1 MKPNFNEIRI
11 HCSSLGKLLTEP
23 KSKQDKEEGNLS
35 ATAKTHLIEI
45 YAQNLYNFRKEL
57 NNKYVT
63 KGNEVEKE
71 GIDALSIQVRY
82 PMEKNEEVFINEFLV
97 GTPDVITQNM
107 VFDVKSSFDWITFLS
122 NVPSELDPMYVA
134 QVNGYLDLLGYDTGY
149 IAYVLLDTPESI
161 RNKEKFYLLS
171 SMDVIS
177 EESPAFVKAWEE
189 KEKNM
194 IFKGSWLTRILGIA
208 IILQAVSS
216 AVVALL
222 DNDPSTVVN
231 THSFL
236 FDIGVGWGIAISR
249 QNNVTSE
256 AAGAK
261 PVSNLLK

>member
-194 IFKGSWLTRILGIA
+194 IFSNHPIEERILLFEVKKDQELLERARQKVIKA
-208 IILQAVSS
+208 RQFLEEFYYTHKSFNISSLNKILQ
-216 AVVALL
+216 
-222 DNDPSTVVN
+222 T
-231 THSFL
+231 
-236 FDIGVGWGIAISR
+236 I
-249 QNNVTSE
+249 
-256 AAGAK
+256 K
-261 PVSNLLK
+261 

>member
-194 IFKGSWLTRILGIA
+194 IFSNHPIEERILLFEVKKDQELLDKAKQKVIKA
-208 IILQAVSS
+208 RQFLEEFYYTHKSFNQSSLQNILQ
-216 AVVALL
+216 
-222 DNDPSTVVN
+222 T
-231 THSFL
+231 
-236 FDIGVGWGIAISR
+236 I
-249 QNNVTSE
+249 
-256 AAGAK
+256 K
-261 PVSNLLK
+261 

>member
-23 KSKQDKEEGNLS
+23 KSKQDKEDGNLS

-71 GIDALSIQVRY
+71 GIDALSLQVRY

-97 GTPDVITQNM
+97 GTPDVITKNM

-177 EESPAFVKAWEE
+177 EESPSFVKAWEE

-194 IFKGSWLTRILGIA
+194 IFSSHPIEERILLFEVKKDQELLDKAKQKVIKA
-208 IILQAVSS
+208 RQFLEEFYYTHKNFNQSSLQNILQ
-216 AVVALL
+216 
-222 DNDPSTVVN
+222 T
-231 THSFL
+231 
-236 FDIGVGWGIAISR
+236 I
-249 QNNVTSE
+249 
-256 AAGAK
+256 K
-261 PVSNLLK
+261 